1 MPAETYHLGTTSA
14 PIKLSVAVSTPG
26 IADTDP
32 ALINNGT
39 ITFIPCVS
47 GPTGNLTNLAVG
59 DAVALNGQSL
69 GINTAIDLKPAAS
82 SLWPTLLNS
91 LIIHYSISGGADGT
105 KIYTLAS
112 TEKAADAT
120 GEFIT
125 ANKLINLVP

>member
-1 MPAETYHLGTTSA
+1 MAAETYHLGTTSA

-69 GINTAIDLKPAAS
+69 GITTTIDLQTVAS

-91 LIIHYSISGGADGT
+91 LVIHYTVSGGADGT
-105 KIYTLAS
+105 KIYTLGS
-112 TEKAADAT
+112 DEKVADAT
-120 GEFIT
+120 GQFIT
-125 ANKLINLVP
+125 ANKLINLIQ